1 MYGYFYHICTKM
13 KNNKYQV
20 YKLILNDDKIISK
33 DVLYFSINNL
43 KLLMNKL
50 STDEYM
56 THEKNSINIE
66 DIEKIE
72 NVEDK
77 KERQNY
83 IYKKLLEGNLTY
95 P

>member
-1 MYGYFYHICTKM
+1 
-13 KNNKYQV
+13 
-20 YKLILNDDKIISK
+20 
-33 DVLYFSINNL
+33 
-43 KLLMNKL
+43 MNKL
-50 STDEYM
+50 SKDEYM

-66 DIEKIE
+66 DIEKI
-72 NVEDK
+72 VKLEDK